1 MHVTHSW
8 QTRLVPRV
16 DFASRAAT
24 GFVLVTAITAA
35 LVMAFVS
42 LDHQVLEQGERA
54 LERYADDLDHASRAD
69 FAAERMI
76 AGGRGYLLTAQP
88 ELLSDIRI
96 AEAELADA
104 LRELQRSD
112 FSLRERAEAEG
123 ISLSADRYRDQLE
136 DLVRRRALS
145 DKTLLLQE
153 FRERLLPANADLASR
168 LDRLVAD
175 ERRLE
180 TDGRRAVQ
188 DSSSRLSSWILTF
201 GAAGVLLSALL
212 AWLFTRHLARL
223 HRAQQDAA
231 LEAMRA
237 KEAKDEVLGMVAH
250 DLKNP
255 INCIRGRAALL
266 TKRCADEEVSRS
278 ARSIENVAARMD
290 ELVKSLLDA
299 AAIESGRLSIA
310 RGPCRVSDLLQSTI
324 EVFAGTAA
332 EKSISLWA
340 GGGGG
345 LGVRGDRERILQILS
360 NLVGNA
366 MKFTPDGGHV
376 EIRASAAGAFVRFE
390 VEDTGPGILPDYL
403 SHVFERY
410 WKGEA
415 GGRRGSGLGLYIAK
429 GIVEAHGGRIW
440 VESQPGRGS
449 SFNFELP
456 GDLEAVS
463 QRTKPYEE
471 AASVRDESAGGERPE
486 ETLVSSP
493 LADPGASPTSIGA
506 PSRTVSR
513 TA

>member
-1 MHVTHSW
+1 MLGTPSW
-8 QTRLVPRV
+8 QTRLAPRV

-24 GFVLVTAITAA
+24 GFVLVIAITAV

-42 LDHQVLEQGERA
+42 LEHQVLERGQRA

-76 AGGRGYLLTAQP
+76 AGGRGYLLTARP
-88 ELLSDIRI
+88 ELLGDIRI
-96 AEAELADA
+96 AETELADA
-104 LRELQRSD
+104 LRELQHSD

-123 ISLSADRYRDQLE
+123 ISRSADHYREQLE
-136 DLVRRRALS
+136 DLLHRSALS
-145 DKTLLLQE
+145 DKTSLLQE
-153 FRERLLPANADLASR
+153 LRDRLLPANADLASR

-188 DSSSRLSSWILTF
+188 ESSSRLSSWILTF
-201 GAAGVLLSALL
+201 GTAGVLLSALL

-223 HRAQQDAA
+223 HRAQRDAA
-231 LEAMRA
+231 AEARRA

-255 INCIRGRAALL
+255 ITCIRGRAALL
-266 TKRCADEEVSRS
+266 MRRCADEELARS
-278 ARSIENVAARMD
+278 ARSIEHVAARMD

-299 AAIESGRLSIA
+299 AAVESGRLSIA
-310 RGPCRVSDLLQSTI
+310 REPCRVSDLLESTI

-332 EKSISLWA
+332 EKSISLRA
-340 GGGGG
+340 SGGDG

-366 MKFTPDGGHV
+366 MKFTPDGGRV
-376 EIRASAAGAFVRFE
+376 EIRAAAAEPFVRFE
-390 VEDTGPGILPDYL
+390 VEDTGAGILPDHL
-403 SHVFERY
+403 SHIFERS
-410 WKGEA
+410 WKGDA

-429 GIVEAHGGRIW
+429 GIVEAHGGRIR

-449 SFNFELP
+449 SFLFELP
-456 GDLEAVS
+456 GDLA
-463 QRTKPYEE
+463 
-471 AASVRDESAGGERPE
+471 AASQLPSIDDGLSSNCDR
-486 ETLVSSP
+486 LV
-493 LADPGASPTSIGA
+493 ASK
-506 PSRTVSR
+506 VV
-513 TA
+513 